1 MIEQRVTTYFISYR
15 QINPPSIAVK
25 RENETQQATGSPPAP
40 RRNMRKRNP
49 VQPSV
54 NIELQS
60 ESDEDVCINSLSFI
74 N

>member
-1 MIEQRVTTYFISYR
+1 VIDQRVTTYFISCR

-25 RENETQQATGSPPAP
+25 RENETEQATGSPPAP
-40 RRNMRKRNP
+40 RRNLRKRNP

-54 NIELQS
+54 NMELQS
-60 ESDEDVCINSLSFI
+60 ESDEDVSINSVSFI